1 VAPWPFRL
9 AAAALV
15 PARPDVLR
23 SGGSVTFLGPSPRHR
38 AGAALSDGQWRN
50 DGPGIAKV
58 GGVGLAAA
66 IDNEQQARLNE
77 MTKRRNVLA
86 GTAAVAATG
95 AAAAASFPKP
105 AIAQSTPELK
115 WRLTS
120 SFPKSLDTIYGAAE
134 VFAKAVADMTDNKWQ
149 IQVFASGEIVPGL
162 QAADAVTNGTVEMCH
177 TASYYFWGKDP
188 CFALGTDVPWAMNSR
203 MRNAWLWQAGGQEL
217 MNEFYRKFNIY
228 ALPCGNTGTQMGGWY
243 RKEIKSLQE
252 LSGLKMRIGGFAG
265 KVLTKLGVVPQQI
278 AGGDI
283 YPALEKGTIDAAEWV
298 GPYDDEKLGFYK
310 VAPYYYYPGYWE
322 GGPTLHLFFNTEKW
336 ASLPPV
342 YQAIATNAAH
352 HGNTYMQARYDQV
365 NPGALK
371 KLVAAGAQLRPFPAE
386 ILEASYKASQE
397 VYAETSAENAEFKK
411 IIDNMMAFRG
421 EEYLW
426 WQVAEYTFDN
436 FMIRARARG

>member
-1 VAPWPFRL
+1 
-9 AAAALV
+9 
-15 PARPDVLR
+15 
-23 SGGSVTFLGPSPRHR
+23 
-38 AGAALSDGQWRN
+38 
-50 DGPGIAKV
+50 
-58 GGVGLAAA
+58 
-66 IDNEQQARLNE
+66 
-77 MTKRRNVLA
+77 MTKRRNLLA
-86 GTAAVAATG
+86 GTAATAAAG
-95 AAAAASFPKP
+95 VAAAASFPKP
-105 AIAQSTPELK
+105 AIAQAMPELK

-120 SFPKSLDTIYGAAE
+120 SFPKSLDTIYGAGE
-134 VFAKAVADMTDNKWQ
+134 VFADAVRNMTDGKFQ
-149 IQVFASGEIVPGL
+149 IQVFAAGEIVPGL
-162 QAADAVTNGTVEMCH
+162 QALDAVSNGTVEACH
-177 TASYYFWGKDP
+177 TVAYYFVGKDP
-188 CFALGTDVPWAMNSR
+188 TFALASAIPFGMNYR
-203 MRNAWLWQAGGQEL
+203 GQNAWLSAGGGMGL
-217 MNEFYRKFNIY
+217 LNDFFAKFSVYGIT
-228 ALPCGNTGTQMGGWY
+228 AGNTGAQMGGWF
-243 RKEIKSLQE
+243 RKEVKTPDDLK
-252 LSGLKMRIGGFAG
+252 GLKFRIGGFAG
-265 KVLTKLGVVPQQI
+265 QVVQKIGVVPQQI

-426 WQVAEYTFDN
+426 WQVAEYTFDSYS
-436 FMIRARARG
+436 IRFRGKA